1 MTDEE
6 VQKLYVIAE
15 SIRLMAAQ
23 NDTHLILRA
32 ISEITEREKEWL
44 PLSR

>member
-6 VQKLYVIAE
+6 VQKLYEIAE

-23 NDTHLILRA
+23 NDTSLILRP
-32 ISEITEREKEWL
+32 IGEITEREKEWL
-44 PLSR
+44 NEIV